1 MSSVHK
7 QSRDVMMG
15 GGRGGRRISRHPV
28 RTKDIMHYVPR
39 HSFLRTILFSMAQ
52 TNPQDH
58 ERLDINDL
66 SAAIREEEPVYGDSS
81 GPLFAIYTTS
91 AEKRDN
97 RVFARWQ
104 KDADGI
110 IIFVCRKSRLLHC
123 CIRIREPNRTVY
135 SPPSSQGLSSYQSKT
150 SGLIHRRRLPSISRR
165 CISFKP
171 IHPSHPPWPTLHHSL
186 PRLMLSG

>member
-1 MSSVHK
+1 
-7 QSRDVMMG
+7 
-15 GGRGGRRISRHPV
+15 
-28 RTKDIMHYVPR
+28 
-39 HSFLRTILFSMAQ
+39 MAQ
-52 TNPQDH
+52 TNRQDH

-110 IIFVCRKSRLLHC
+110 IIFVCRKVAFSIALYEL
-123 CIRIREPNRTVY
+123 E
-135 SPPSSQGLSSYQSKT
+135 SQIERFIL
-150 SGLIHRRRLPSISRR
+150 RRRRR
-165 CISFKP
+165 ACRRIN
-171 IHPSHPPWPTLHHSL
+171 
-186 PRLMLSG
+186 PRPQP

>member
-1 MSSVHK
+1 
-7 QSRDVMMG
+7 
-15 GGRGGRRISRHPV
+15 
-28 RTKDIMHYVPR
+28 
-39 HSFLRTILFSMAQ
+39 MAQ
-52 TNPQDH
+52 TNRQDH

-123 CIRIREPNRTVY
+123 FIRIREPNRTVY
-135 SPPSSQGLSSYQSKT
+135 SPPSSQGLSPYQSKT
-150 SGLIHRRRLPSISRR
+150 SALIHRRRLPSISRK
-165 CISFKP
+165 CINFKLVP
-171 IHPSHPPWPTLHHSL
+171 TYRNHPSHPL
-186 PRLMLSG
+186 